1 MKLALSRLE
10 SAFFSPD
17 RRVAAVTRAG
27 LVFLGAL
34 AVALLV
40 MLLGPIYAPALV
52 VVAIAGLLILRD
64 IRWGLA
70 ALFGVIGLLPFAAL
84 PFKIGFT
91 PTFLDVALL
100 AIYLVWILRV
110 ATRRDREII
119 STPLGAAVFIFLLT
133 AIFSFASGLRYSR
146 PTSTTIR
153 NFAELLLAISFF
165 FVLVN
170 TLRSRADVNLLARLV
185 MLAGAAAAAIAIL
198 FYVIPQAWT
207 IRILDALA
215 RFNYPGGAGALR
227 YIEDDSANP
236 MRAIGTMVDPNVI
249 GGFLILV
256 ACLTAPQVVSSDP
269 LFRRRWVALF
279 AFLEFLAL
287 YLTYSRGSL
296 VGLVAG
302 IAVIGVLRY
311 RKLLVAGG
319 VGAALLLLLP
329 PAQAYVAHFIEGI
342 QLQDRATLMRLGEYK
357 DALSLI
363 NRYPVLGVGF
373 GGSPD
378 ADLYVGVS
386 NLYLLMAEIM
396 GLVGV
401 AVFLVVMAGYLG
413 NLWRA
418 WRRVTDPGLE
428 ALLLGLGSAVV
439 GVLVGGIFD
448 HYLFNLVYPH
458 MSVML
463 WTYIG
468 LGMAAVGLV
477 ARQNT
482 S

>member
-1 MKLALSRLE
+1 MIKPALSHLE

-17 RRVAAVTRAG
+17 RRVATITRVG
-27 LVFLGAL
+27 LFFLGAL
-34 AVALLV
+34 VVALLV
-40 MLLGPIYAPALV
+40 MLLGPIYAPAFVLV
-52 VVAIAGLLILRD
+52 VIGGLFILRN
-64 IRWGLA
+64 IRWGLVV
-70 ALFGVIGLLPFAAL
+70 LFGVIGLLPFAAL

-119 STPLGAAVFIFLLT
+119 GTPLGAAVLVFLLT

-153 NFAELLLAISFF
+153 NFVELLMAISFF

-170 TLRSRADVNLLARLV
+170 TLRRRADVNLMARLV
-185 MLAGAAAAAIAIL
+185 MLAGAAAAAIAIFL
-198 FYVIPQAWT
+198 YVIPQTWT
-207 IRILDALA
+207 IRVLDALA

-227 YIEDDSANP
+227 FIEDDSANP
-236 MRAIGTMVDPNVI
+236 MRAIGTMIDPNVL

-256 ACLTAPQVVSSDP
+256 AGLTAPQVVSIVP
-269 LFRRRWVALF
+269 LFRRRWVVLF
-279 AFLEFLAL
+279 LFCELLAL

-296 VGLVAG
+296 VGLAAG

-311 RKLLVAGG
+311 RKLLVVG
-319 VGAALLLLLP
+319 VIGAAFLLLLP

-363 NRYPVLGVGF
+363 SRYPVLGVGF
-373 GGSPD
+373 AGSPD

-401 AVFLVVMAGYLG
+401 TVFLVVMVGYLG
-413 NLWRA
+413 SLWRA

-468 LGMAAVGLV
+468 LGMATAGL
-477 ARQNT
+477 ARNAL
-482 S
+482 

>member
-17 RRVAAVTRAG
+17 HRVAAVTRAG

-133 AIFSFASGLRYSR
+133 AVFSFASGLRYSR

-256 ACLTAPQVVSSDP
+256 ACLTAPQVVSSAP

-311 RKLLVAGG
+311 RKLLLAGG

-428 ALLLGLGSAVV
+428 ALLLGLGSAIV
-439 GVLVGGIFD
+439 GVLVGGVFD

-468 LGMAAVGLV
+468 LGMAAAGLV
-477 ARQNT
+477 AHQST